1 MNNDPNIHDTD
12 LYTKRLVVFRK
23 SVPMILV
30 CGNCSE
36 CCTLVVAMP
45 ILASSNKNNKYI
57 TITYYM
63 YDGPAQN
70 LQFIL
75 TKQMFTML

>member
-23 SVPMILV
+23 SVQMILV

-36 CCTLVVAMP
+36 CCTLVITIP
-45 ILASSNKNNKYI
+45 ILAS
-57 TITYYM
+57 T
-63 YDGPAQN
+63 
-70 LQFIL
+70 
-75 TKQMFTML
+75 